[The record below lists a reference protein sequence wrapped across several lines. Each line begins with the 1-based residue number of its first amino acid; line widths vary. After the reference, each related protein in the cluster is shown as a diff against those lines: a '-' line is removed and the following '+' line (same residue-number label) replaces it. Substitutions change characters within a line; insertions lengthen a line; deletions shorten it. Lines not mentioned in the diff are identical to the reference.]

1 MSSKRN
7 SLVLPPSLPA
17 AARKLFERFPTP
29 AGSDEYAYRQHLAD
43 MLATLQPKN
52 SIEAFWAKDLID
64 LTIEIERLRQVE
76 AGLLEAQ
83 ARNADRTQ
91 DAIERHMAEA
101 YAGLAIYRWAQERGL
116 DHRTNTP
123 EIRAQF
129 AKIVEEYLTT
139 DPQSSASQSR
149 PAGPDDIA
157 QSFIHHSAE
166 LDRIGR
172 MIAILEARRRSVL
185 QELEQ
190 YRAAR
195 RARARRA
202 GGSRASFIEP
212 VGSY

>member
-1 MSSKRN
+1 MSAKRN

-17 AARKLFERFPTP
+17 AARKLFDRFSAP
-29 AGSDEYAYRQHLAD
+29 AGDDELTYRQRLAD
-43 MLATLQPKN
+43 MLATLQPRN
-52 SIEAFWAKDLID
+52 SIEAFWVKDIVD
-64 LTIEIERLRQVE
+64 LTLEIERLRQVE

-83 ARNADRTQ
+83 TREADRTHN
-91 DAIERHMAEA
+91 AIQRQMAEA
-101 YAGLAIYRWAQERGL
+101 AAGLEIYRWARERGL
-116 DHRTNTP
+116 DHRSNTP
-123 EIRAQF
+123 EIKAQF
-129 AKIVEEYLTT
+129 AKIVEERLSTQI
-139 DPQSSASQSR
+139 QSSVSQDHLANPS
-149 PAGPDDIA
+149 DIA
-157 QSFIHHSAE
+157 QAFIQHSAE

-202 GGSRASFIEP
+202 EGNRASFIDP

>member
-17 AARKLFERFPTP
+17 AARKLFEPFPTV
-29 AGSDEYAYRQHLAD
+29 AGDDEHSYRQRLAD

-52 SIEAFWAKDLID
+52 SIEAFWAKDIVD
-64 LTIEIERLRQVE
+64 LTLEIERLRQVE

-83 ARNADRTQ
+83 ARDADRTNDTIQ
-91 DAIERHMAEA
+91 RQMAEGF
-101 YAGLAIYRWAQERGL
+101 AGIKLYSWARERGL
-116 DHRTNTP
+116 DHRSNTP

-129 AKIVEEYLTT
+129 AKIVEEYLAT
-139 DPQSSASQSR
+139 DSQGPVSQAR
-149 PAGPDDIA
+149 PAGPSDIA
-157 QSFIHHSAE
+157 QSFIQHSSE

-172 MIAILEARRRSVL
+172 TIAILEARRRSVL
-185 QELEQ
+185 QELEH

-195 RARARRA
+195 RVRARKA
-202 GGSRASFIEP
+202 GRNRASFIEP

>member
-7 SLVLPPSLPA
+7 PLVLPPSLPT

-29 AGSDEYAYRQHLAD
+29 AGDDEHSYRQHLAD
-43 MLATLQPKN
+43 MLATLKPKD
-52 SIEAFWAKDLID
+52 SIEAFWAKDLVD
-64 LTIEIERLRQVE
+64 QTLEIERLRQVE
-76 AGLLEAQ
+76 AGLLEAH
-83 ARNADRTQ
+83 ARNADRTH
-91 DAIERHMAEA
+91 DAIERQLAEA
-101 YAGLAIYRWAQERGL
+101 YAGLAIYSWAQERGL

-129 AKIVEEYLTT
+129 AKIVEEYLAT
-139 DPQSSASQSR
+139 DPQSSVSQSR
-149 PAGPDDIA
+149 PADPNDIA

-172 MIAILEARRRSVL
+172 TIAILEARRRSVL

-195 RARARRA
+195 R
-202 GGSRASFIEP
+202 
-212 VGSY
+212 V